1 MLRLISILV
10 RAIKLRT
17 MKTKFYLQCL
27 LSVFFLSGT
36 SSAIAQKKD
45 KNEQKPTV
53 LKSSTFNGLAFRSV
67 GPALTSGRISD
78 LAVNPNNSAEY
89 FVTAASGGV
98 WKTKNA
104 GITFTPVFDKQGS
117 YSIGCIAIAPSNTN
131 IVWVG
136 TGENNNQRSVAYGDG
151 VYKSEDGGKTWKNMG
166 LKTSEHIGKILIHP
180 TNSDIVYVSSMG
192 PLWNKGGER
201 GVYKTTDGGKT
212 WNQVLKIDEHTG
224 VADMQMDPRNP
235 DVIYVAS
242 QQRRRHV
249 YTYVGG
255 GPGSGIFKTKNGGVS
270 WDTINSGLP
279 AVDKG
284 RIGLAISPSSPDVI
298 YAIVEASN
306 DKGGFY
312 RSTNQ
317 GASWK
322 KMNKYSTSGNY
333 YQEIV
338 CDPLDKDKVF
348 IMDTWLHHTADG
360 GKTVVATGENSKHVD
375 NHAMWIDP
383 ANTNHWLVGCD
394 GGLYE
399 TYDHGTYWHFKA
411 NLPITQFYKVSVDN
425 ALPFYNIYGGTQ
437 DNNSQGGPSR
447 TINEHGISNFDWF
460 VTNGGDGFESAID
473 PKDPNIVYA
482 QSQYGWLVR
491 YDKQSGERT
500 GIKPQHKKGDPA
512 LRWNWDA
519 PLIISPHK
527 NTRLYFAANKVFKS
541 DDRGNT
547 WVEISPDLTRQLDR
561 NKMEVMDRVWEMD
574 GVEKNKSTTI
584 YGNIVA
590 MDESPLQEGLLYIGT
605 DDGLIQITEDD
616 GKTWFKVD
624 KINGVPEMTYVNAL
638 VCSQHDANT
647 VYAVLNNHKRGDF
660 KPYIARSNDKG
671 RTWSLVQGNLPARG
685 SVYDVA
691 EDHVNKNLLFAGTE
705 FGVFFSINQGKEWTQ
720 LKAGLPTI
728 AVRDLEIQK
737 RENDLVLGTFGRSFY
752 VLDDY
757 TSLRHYNYA
766 DTAKPAV
773 IYPIKTALMFHP
785 SRPLGGPEKASQG
798 ESFFTTPNP
807 AIGTVFTYLMNEDLK
822 TLKQKRAEKEK
833 VLKKEKGDI
842 FYPSKEEIRQEEME
856 EDPYLLFVIK
866 DSEGKVVRRLKTKAS
881 KGLHRI
887 VWDFRYPNTSPVV
900 LKEKKPG
907 RYGSADKGPMAL
919 PGKYTVSLV
928 KVVDGEVTELV
939 PAQSFEIKSLNNN
952 TLPAKNREEV
962 LAFEKKSGDLYRSVS
977 GAMRTV
983 QDMEN
988 RLKYIKI
995 AIQNTP
1001 ESSLDLLKTVRENE
1015 VAIEEMKIRIWGDYA
1030 IAKHE
1035 FETPNTLSF
1044 RASMAYYSSLDNTS
1058 EITQTNKTLYEEA
1071 KAEFDMELAKIEKL
1085 IASITEMENTLDIV
1099 NAPYTPGRVPKK

>member
-1 MLRLISILV
+1 M
-10 RAIKLRT
+10 AT
-17 MKTKFYLQCL
+17 N
-27 LSVFFLSGT
+27 SV
-36 SSAIAQKKD
+36 AQRRST
-45 KNEQKPTV
+45 NTTPKPT
-53 LKSSTFNGLAFRSV
+53 LQSATFNGLAFRSV

-78 LAVNPNNSAEY
+78 LAVNPNNTAEY
-89 FVTAASGGV
+89 FVAVASGGV
-98 WKTKNA
+98 WKTSNA
-104 GITFTPVFDKQGS
+104 GITYTPVFDKQGS
-117 YSIGCIAIAPSNTN
+117 YSIGCVSIAPSNSN

-192 PLWNKGGER
+192 PLWNAGGER
-201 GVYKTTDGGKT
+201 GIYKTVDGGKN
-212 WNQVLKIDEHTG
+212 WKQIFKIDEHTG

-235 DVIYVAS
+235 EVIYAAS

-249 YTYVGG
+249 FTYIGG
-255 GPGSGIFKTKNGGVS
+255 GPGSGVFKTKDGGTS
-270 WDTINSGLP
+270 WDTINKGLP

-284 RIGLAISPSSPDVI
+284 RIGLALSPSAPDVI
-298 YAIVEASN
+298 YAIVEASQ

-312 RSTNQ
+312 RSTDQ
-317 GASWK
+317 GASWT
-322 KMNKYSTSGNY
+322 KMSKYKTSGNY

-348 IMDTWLHHTADG
+348 IMDTWLHHTIDG

-399 TYDHGTYWHFKA
+399 TWDHGKYWHYKA

-460 VTNGGDGFESAID
+460 ITNGGDGFESAID
-473 PKDPNIVYA
+473 PEDPNIVYA

-519 PLIISPHK
+519 PLIISPHNHK
-527 NTRLYFAANKVFKS
+527 RLYFAANKVFRS
-541 DDRGNT
+541 DDRGNS
-547 WVEISPDLTRQLDR
+547 WSEISPDLTRQLDR
-561 NKMEVMDRVWEMD
+561 NKMEVMGRVWGIEA
-574 GVEKNKSTTI
+574 VEKNKSTTI

-590 MDESPLQEGLLYIGT
+590 MDESPLQEGLLYVGT
-605 DDGLIQITEDD
+605 DDGLIQITEDN

-624 KINGVPEMTYVNAL
+624 RVTGVPNMTYVNAI

-647 VYAVLNNHKRGDF
+647 VYAVFNNHKQGDF
-660 KPYIARSNDKG
+660 KPYIARSTDKG
-671 RTWSLVQGNLPARG
+671 RTWKLIQGNLPERG

-705 FGVFFSINQGKEWTQ
+705 FGVFFSLDGGKEWVQ
-720 LKAGLPTI
+720 LKGGLPTI

-757 TSLRHYNYA
+757 TSLRHYSHS

-773 IYPIKTALMFHP
+773 IYPIKTALMFHQ
-785 SRPLGGPEKASQG
+785 SRPLGGPGKASQG

-807 AIGTVFTYLMNEDLK
+807 PIGAVFTYLMNEDLK
-822 TLKQKRAEKEK
+822 TSKQKRLEEEKK
-833 VLKKEKGDI
+833 TKKSNGDV
-842 FYPSKEEIRQEEME
+842 FYPSAEQLRKEEQEEK
-856 EDPYLLFVIK
+856 PYLLFVVS
-866 DSEGKVVRRLKTKAS
+866 DANGDVVRRLKTKAA
-881 KGLHRI
+881 KGLHRM
-887 VWDFRYPNTSPVV
+887 VWDFRYPPTSPVV
-900 LKEKKPG
+900 LVEKKPG

-919 PGKYTVSLV
+919 PGDYTVTLY
-928 KVVDGEVTELV
+928 KVVEGNATALTT
-939 PAQSFEIKSLNNN
+939 PQKFTIKPLKHQS
-952 TLPAKNREEV
+952 LPAESSEEV
-962 LAFEKKSGDLYRSVS
+962 LAFEKQSGALYRSVS

-988 RLKYIKI
+988 RLKYIKV
-995 AIQNTP
+995 AVQTTP
-1001 ESSLDLLKTVRENE
+1001 SASLDLLQSIRETE
-1015 VAIEEMKIRIWGDYA
+1015 LGIDGVKLVMWGDQA
-1030 IAKHE
+1030 LAKRE
-1035 FETPNTLSF
+1035 FETPNSLAF
-1044 RASMAYYSSLDNTS
+1044 RASMAYYSSLGNAS
-1058 EITQTNKTLYEEA
+1058 EITETNRTLYNEA
-1071 KAEFDMELAKIEKL
+1071 KQEFDEQMDQITTLLGNIEKL
-1085 IASITEMENTLDIV
+1085 EEALDIV